1 MTTHIAGNKAA
12 AQGPGISGNLT
23 VLLADADP
31 AARHVLRRV
40 LLREFKSTVI
50 EADNG
55 ISVLEGLD
63 TMEVDALV
71 LDLLLP
77 GLSGLDV
84 LRDIR
89 RSNRRRS
96 MPVLVITERRDEE
109 AIKEAVTL
117 GVSDYVL
124 KDQHPAVIVER
135 MRRVFSSERTITQ
148 ARAQTVRRNS
158 TPTGAFTILVVDED
172 LDFQHFCT
180 DIFRSKY
187 EVTTTSSGAHA
198 LSLTL
203 AQPPN
208 AILVGH
214 GIGTMSQESFARR
227 IRQVESATDVR
238 LVGVVPKPRLREV
251 TDLGVFDCVAVK
263 SFVPETFLLQF
274 EQTLRPPGILNKVA
288 AAMPGFRSQA
298 ISAVEQ
304 VFGMMLGTEVNVLA
318 EAPASPPDGVS
329 LFVPITIAEQNAD
342 ILVGACVSHAT
353 GLALAGRMLQS
364 PKEDLPEDAAS
375 SSLAEIL
382 NMVSGRVQHGL
393 NSNGMRAQI
402 GLPTPSVPGLGSDD
416 DMRFG
421 FAFDSLEG
429 EPQEFS
435 ISIAERETQ
444 VSLAA

>member
-1 MTTHIAGNKAA
+1 M
-12 AQGPGISGNLT
+12 
-23 VLLADADP
+23 LLADADP

-63 TMEVDALV
+63 TTEVDALV
-71 LDLLLP
+71 IDLMIP

-84 LRDIR
+84 LRDVR
-89 RSNRRRS
+89 RSTRHRRL
-96 MPVLVITERRDEE
+96 PVLVITERRDEE
-109 AIKEAVTL
+109 GIREAVEL
-117 GVSDYVL
+117 GVSDLVL

-135 MRRVFSSERTITQ
+135 MRRVFSSEHTIAK
-148 ARAQTVRRNS
+148 ARAQTVRRIGVA
-158 TPTGAFTILVVDED
+158 TGAFTILVVDED
-172 LDFQHFCT
+172 RDFQHFCT

-214 GIGTMSQESFARR
+214 AIGTMNQESFARR
-227 IRQVESATDVR
+227 IRQIEAASEVR

-251 TDLGVFDCVAVK
+251 TELGVFDCVAVK

-274 EQTLRPPGILNKVA
+274 EQTLRPPGILSKVA
-288 AAMPGFRSQA
+288 AVMPGFRAQA

-318 EAPASPPDGVS
+318 EVPAAPADGVG
-329 LFVPITIAEQNAD
+329 LCVPITVSEQSAD
-342 ILVGACVSHAT
+342 ILVGASVSQAT

-364 PKEDLPEDAAS
+364 PPADLPDDAAS

-402 GLPTPSVPGLGSDD
+402 GLPAPLVPGQASADD
-416 DMRFG
+416 ITFG

-429 EPQEFS
+429 EPHEFAIS
-435 ISIAERETQ
+435 ISERETQ

>member
-1 MTTHIAGNKAA
+1 MTTSIANKVAA
-12 AQGPGISGNLT
+12 SGPGISKNLT

-63 TMEVDALV
+63 TSEVDALV
-71 LDLLLP
+71 LDLMIP
-77 GLSGLDV
+77 GLSGLEV
-84 LRDIR
+84 LRDVR
-89 RSNRRRS
+89 GSTRHHAL
-96 MPVLVITERRDEE
+96 PVLVITDRRDEE
-109 AIKEAVTL
+109 AIKQAVEL
-117 GVSDYVL
+117 GVADYVL

-135 MRRVFSSERTITQ
+135 MRRVFSSERQIAQ
-148 ARAQTVRRNS
+148 SRAQTVRRTITS
-158 TPTGAFTILVVDED
+158 TGAFTILIVDED

-180 DIFRSKY
+180 DVFRSKY
-187 EVTTTSSGAHA
+187 EVTATSSGAHA

-214 GIGTMSQESFARR
+214 EIGTMSQVSFARR
-227 IRQVESATDVR
+227 VRQIESAADVR
-238 LVGVVPKPRLREV
+238 LIGVVPKPKAREV
-251 TDLGVFDCVAVK
+251 SDLGVFDCVAIK

-274 EQTLRPPGILNKVA
+274 EQTLRPPGILAKVTTV
-288 AAMPGFRSQA
+288 MPGFRSQA

-304 VFGMMLGTEVNVLA
+304 VFGMMLGTEVNILA
-318 EAPASPPDGVS
+318 APPPPPADGVS
-329 LFVPITIAEQNAD
+329 LYVPITVTEHNAD
-342 ILVGACVSHAT
+342 ILVGASVGPAT

-364 PKEDLPEDAAS
+364 SPEDLPDDAAS
-375 SSLAEIL
+375 SALAEIL

-402 GLPTPSVPGLGSDD
+402 GLPTPAPMGHGNAEEI
-416 DMRFG
+416 RFG
-421 FAFDSLEG
+421 FGFDSMEG

-435 ISIAERETQ
+435 ISIAEREAQ